1 MRHSARYVFNKVVF
15 RGLITFLHWI
25 TKMFSAGT
33 SVQKTVLEEQLT
45 QLEQSRNRWMR
56 EVSLEM
62 KLLNLIDKR
71 ILDVKTEIKKMEA
84 DKNANP

>member
-1 MRHSARYVFNKVVF
+1 
-15 RGLITFLHWI
+15 
-25 TKMFSAGT
+25 MFSAGT